1 MRLKYIDGLMG
12 FVVGDAMGVPLE
24 FKSREELLKKPVT
37 KMMGYGTHNVPE
49 GTWSDDTSMLIATID
64 SINAKLTIDL
74 DDIALKFVSWKYHAD
89 YTPYKEVFDI
99 GTICNSAIT
108 KYNEQRENPTAC
120 GLKDIMSNGN
130 GSLMRILPIAYY
142 AIEKK
147 LKDFEIID
155 LVKNVS
161 SITHA
166 HPISQMGCYI
176 YVRFVM
182 FLLNGKDKFSAYSMT
197 KCVDYSMF
205 GDEAVEAY
213 SRLIKDDITKYKLKD
228 IKSTAYVVDTLEA
241 AIWVLLKSENYKE
254 TIIGAINLGQDTD
267 TIAALTGAM
276 SGIVYGY
283 EQIPEQWLEKI
294 ARKEYLMDIF
304 EEFSENKYQ

>member
-1 MRLKYIDGLMG
+1 MRLKYISGLMG

-24 FKSREELLKKPVT
+24 FQSREELLKKPIT
-37 KMMGYGTHNVPE
+37 KMIGYQTHNVPE

-64 SINAKLTIDL
+64 SINAKLTIDY

-99 GTICNSAIT
+99 GNTCNAAIS
-108 KYNEQRENPTAC
+108 KYNEQRKDPLSC
-120 GLKDIMSNGN
+120 GLKDINSNGN

-142 AIEKK
+142 AVAKR
-147 LKDFEIID
+147 LKDFEIIE
-155 LVKNVS
+155 LVKNIS

-176 YVRFVM
+176 YVRFIM
-182 FLLNGKDKFSAYSMT
+182 FLLNDKDKFSAYSMT

-205 GDEAVEAY
+205 GEEAEKAY
-213 SRLIKDDITKYKLKD
+213 ARLLKDDITKYKLKD
-228 IKSTAYVVDTLEA
+228 INSTSYIVDTLEA
-241 AIWVLLKSENYKE
+241 TIWVSLKSENYKE
-254 TIIGAINLGQDTD
+254 AIIGAINLGEDTD
-267 TIAALTGAM
+267 TIAALTGAVC
-276 SGIVYGY
+276 GIIYGY
-283 EQIPEQWLEKI
+283 DQIPEQWLEPI
-294 ARKEYLMDIF
+294 ARREYLMDIF